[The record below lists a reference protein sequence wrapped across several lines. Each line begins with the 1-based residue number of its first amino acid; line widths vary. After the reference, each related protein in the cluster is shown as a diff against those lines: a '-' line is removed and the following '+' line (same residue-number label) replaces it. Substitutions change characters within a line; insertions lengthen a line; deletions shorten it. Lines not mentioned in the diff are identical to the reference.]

1 MKVLVAGASGLAG
14 SAIAEASMNRGYET
28 IQVTRQ
34 NVDLRNFAET
44 VNLIGQHKPDVV
56 ISAAAKVG
64 GIVANNDFPVE
75 YMLENLQIQNNVIS
89 ASHSARVNKVVFLG
103 SSCIYPRNSAQP
115 IKEEYL
121 MTGELEPTNSAYAV
135 AKIAGIELINS
146 YRKEY
151 SHKWVSLMPTNLYG
165 PRDNFNL
172 KSSHVL
178 PALIRKFLEAK
189 ENRFESVT
197 LWGTGKPRREFLYI
211 DDFAEAVM
219 VVAEKYDQKLHLNV
233 GTGVDI
239 SIKDL
244 AGTIAKIVGFEG
256 QILWDTYKP
265 DGTPRKVLDISRIK
279 ELGWEPIVDLASGIQ
294 KTVDWFIGARIAN
307 EVRL

>member
-151 SHKWVSLMPTNLYG
+151 SHKWVSLMPTHLYG

-256 QILWDTYKP
+256 QILWDTNKP